1 MYRNPMFGIFL
12 IGGKHEKNAQKCIG
26 LGLYVLREDSSP
38 TENSFSETPSLT
50 TSKLVEGNF

>member
-1 MYRNPMFGIFL
+1 MFGIFL
-12 IGGKHEKNAQKCIG
+12 IGGKHEKNAQTCIG
-26 LGLYVLREDSSP
+26 WGLYVLREDSSP